1 MTAPRSSTPWL
12 IAAFL
17 AGCLAAAWFSPRS
30 VTPAPWMP
38 TPLPNPHESR
48 PVLAQI
54 VRLAKAV
61 GWFALMA
68 QPAPPEPEPT
78 PDAVQRV
85 AETDDEPAEIG
96 ADGVAVLRNARGW

>member
-1 MTAPRSSTPWL
+1 MTAPRRSSLPW
-12 IAAFL
+12 IVSAFL
-17 AGCLAAAWFSPRS
+17 AGCLFCGWLTPRS
-30 VTPAPWMP
+30 VAPSPWTPA
-38 TPLPNPHESR
+38 PLPNPHESR

-68 QPAPPEPEPT
+68 QPAPPEPT

-85 AETDDEPAEIG
+85 AETDDEPQEIG

>member
-1 MTAPRSSTPWL
+1 MTAPRSSTPRL

-17 AGCLAAAWFSPRS
+17 AGCLAAAWFSPRPVAPS
-30 VTPAPWMP
+30 PWMP

-48 PVLAQI
+48 PILAQI

-68 QPAPPEPEPT
+68 QPAPEE

-85 AETDDEPAEIG
+85 VEVEEPETVG
-96 ADGVAVLRNARGW
+96 ADGHVALRNARGW

>member
-1 MTAPRSSTPWL
+1 MTAPRRSSLPW
-12 IAAFL
+12 IVSAFL
-17 AGCLAAAWFSPRS
+17 AGCLVCAWLTPRS
-30 VTPAPWMP
+30 VAPSP
-38 TPLPNPHESR
+38 SSPLPNPHESR

-68 QPAPPEPEPT
+68 EEPPEPT
-78 PDAVQRV
+78 PEQRV
-85 AETDDEPAEIG
+85 ADDEPQEIG

>member
-1 MTAPRSSTPWL
+1 MTSPRRSSTPWL
-12 IAAFL
+12 VAAFL
-17 AGCLAAAWFSPRS
+17 AGCLAAAWLTPRS
-30 VTPAPWMP
+30 VAPSPWMP

-68 QPAPPEPEPT
+68 EEPPAPAPEPE
-78 PDAVQRV
+78 QRV
-85 AETDDEPAEIG
+85 VDVEEPQEIG
-96 ADGVAVLRNARGW
+96 TDGVAVLRNARGW

>member
-1 MTAPRSSTPWL
+1 MTRRSPLPW
-12 IAAFL
+12 IVVAFL
-17 AGCLAAAWFSPRS
+17 AGCLAAAWLSPRS
-30 VTPAPWMP
+30 VAPTPW

-48 PVLAQI
+48 PILAQI

-78 PDAVQRV
+78 PEQRV
-85 AETDDEPAEIG
+85 ADDETQEIG

>member
-1 MTAPRSSTPWL
+1 MTERRSSTPWL

-17 AGCLAAAWFSPRS
+17 CGCLAAAWFSPRT
-30 VTPAPWMP
+30 VAPSPWLP

-48 PVLAQI
+48 PILAQI

-68 QPAPPEPEPT
+68 QPAPPEPE
-78 PDAVQRV
+78 AAQRV
-85 AETDDEPAEIG
+85 AEVEEPETVG
-96 ADGVAVLRNARGW
+96 ADGHVALRNARGW

>member
-1 MTAPRSSTPWL
+1 MTAPRSSAPWL

-30 VTPAPWMP
+30 VAPSPWMP
-38 TPLPNPHESR
+38 APLPNPHESR

-68 QPAPPEPEPT
+68 QPAPPEPEP
-78 PDAVQRV
+78 DAVQRV
-85 AETDDEPAEIG
+85 AETDDEPHEIG
-96 ADGVAVLRNARGW
+96 ADGVAVLRNAKGW

>member
-1 MTAPRSSTPWL
+1 MTAPRSSLPW
-12 IAAFL
+12 IVSAFL
-17 AGCLAAAWFSPRS
+17 AGCLLCGLITPRS
-30 VTPAPWMP
+30 VAPSPWTPSPM
-38 TPLPNPHESR
+38 PNPHESR

-68 QPAPPEPEPT
+68 SPAPPEPEPT
-78 PDAVQRV
+78 PEQRV
-85 AETDDEPAEIG
+85 VDDEPQEIG